1 MTSQVSTPA
10 TRIVTI
16 DILRGFALL
25 GILLAHFIYWYT
37 GGPLPQEVYMKNY
50 GIGSGIAAAIHN
62 LLIFGKFFAFFA
74 FLFGVSFH
82 LQLRGLEKAGTNVNL
97 RFTRRLLILFLIGM
111 VHHFF
116 WMGDI
121 LSIYASL
128 GLTLLFFR
136 LLGNKGILVWGVLL
150 ALAIPNKLW
159 DAVNFLYIH
168 WEPKEPFG
176 AAAQAYYDVVKS
188 GSLWQVLQFNGSQL
202 PSKAN
207 FQLLGGRA
215 STTIGFFLLGM
226 WVARK
231 GWLEGTEE
239 ARKPLGQLLRK
250 TAITIGCMVLLA
262 LIIFGLNE
270 IFKLGWQENP
280 VVGFFFGIIYDIF
293 NASLVMV
300 YVTGLA
306 LLLYRPIWQ
315 KILFPLNYIGKLALT
330 CYLAQTAAGLLLFYH
345 FGGGLF
351 LKTTPAVN
359 YLLALI
365 FFSLQVFWAKWW
377 LRHFYYGPVEWLWRS
392 ATIGKWQRFSKGG
405 NEDVSKQ
412 GFIV

>member
-1 MTSQVSTPA
+1 MTAELSTP
-10 TRIVTI
+10 TPRIVTI
-16 DILRGFALL
+16 DILRGLALL

-50 GIGSGIAAAIHN
+50 GIGSNIVAGIHN

-82 LQLRGLEKAGTNVNL
+82 LQLKALEKSGTNVNI
-97 RFTRRLLILFLIGM
+97 RFTRRLLILFIIGM

-128 GLTLLFFR
+128 GLSLLFFR
-136 LLGNKGILVWGVLL
+136 LMGNKGILIWGILL
-150 ALAIPNKLW
+150 ALAIPNKIW
-159 DAVNFLYIH
+159 DAVNFLLFH
-168 WEPKEPFG
+168 WEAGEQFG
-176 AAAQAYYDVVKS
+176 SAGQAYYDVVKS
-188 GSLWQVLQFNGSQL
+188 GSLWEVLQFNGSQL
-202 PSKAN
+202 ASKAS

-226 WVARK
+226 WTARK

-239 ARKPLGQLLRK
+239 VRKPLRILLRK
-250 TAITIGCMVLLA
+250 CAICIGIMVLIAIT
-262 LIIFGLNE
+262 IFGLNE

-280 VVGFFFGIIYDIF
+280 IVGFFFGIVYDVF

-306 LLLYRPIWQ
+306 LLLYRPFWQ

-330 CYLAQTAAGLLLFYH
+330 CYLLQTAAGLLLFYH
-345 FGGGLF
+345 FGAGLF
-351 LKTTPAVN
+351 LKTTPGVN
-359 YLLALI
+359 YLLAFG
-365 FFSLQVFWAKWW
+365 FFSLQVLWARWW
-377 LRHFYYGPVEWLWRS
+377 LRYFYYGPVEWLWRS
-392 ATIGKWQRFSKGG
+392 ATIGKWQTFSK
-405 NEDVSKQ
+405 VKMQ
-412 GFIV
+412 KVL